1 MWVEC
6 GWLEAWSWRMRR
18 LGEAKVREM
27 LKDLDVVD
35 QSGTLGDTALE
46 IYVNRV
52 AVEKEPLEHLGADKV
67 EP

>member
-1 MWVEC
+1 
-6 GWLEAWSWRMRR
+6 MRR